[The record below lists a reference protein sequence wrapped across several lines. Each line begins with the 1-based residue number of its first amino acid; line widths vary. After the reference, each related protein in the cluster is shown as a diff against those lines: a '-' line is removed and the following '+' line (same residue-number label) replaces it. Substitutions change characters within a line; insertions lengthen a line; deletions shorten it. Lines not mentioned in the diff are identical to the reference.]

1 MRLNGMRQT
10 APAIATSDDGKP
22 VDWRHFKRDFYKGLE
37 TLSGLRIVF
46 ALWMLVC
53 ATPVAAQED
62 YQSLWQRGAYREA
75 VQALEGRLERMPFRP
90 RALRSDYAE
99 LLFAVGRVDEAIE
112 ELERA
117 VTGTFAPQT
126 TIRLAEMYRYRGR
139 LQSFAGALR
148 IAERQLEM
156 IASLLPDRDD
166 RLAAGRLMELR
177 GEDPRAILQHYAL
190 MGDEIPALVAA
201 GRLALSKRAFDLS
214 ARKFGQVLA
223 LNDGHQEALAGLA
236 RCYYLSGDMRVGEVM
251 ERLLYINPHHPEAHV
266 LKAEQLLDRGDAEA
280 ALAVLDGVLAINP
293 NHLSAM
299 ALVAAG
305 HFLNDDADAMAQAQA
320 RAQAFNPHDSG
331 IYRVVGRVASRHYRF
346 EEGRAFQAQ
355 ALVVDD
361 NDVDARLLLAL
372 DLLRLG
378 KDAVAR
384 GELERVFAVDPFSV
398 RAYNLLEA
406 ADAIDAFHTV
416 ERDIF
421 RLQMP
426 ALEAAVLGEEML
438 ALLSE
443 AAAHYQEVYDVDL
456 HVPVVVQVFDDH
468 DVFMVRSVGLPGN
481 AGHLGIC
488 FGRLVTMDSPRA
500 RPPGAMNWAQVLWHE
515 FVHVITLQKTNNRMP
530 RWLSEGISVYEE
542 TRRDPAWGQKLLPQ
556 FKAVVDADGFP
567 MASGLEAL
575 FATPRSPMHLMF
587 GYFAAGEFVIWYV
600 DAFGMDALVQALAQI
615 GQGALALNALAERAG
630 ESLRK
635 LDARF
640 QAHLMARCAPL
651 AQVREGSAFRTALRS
666 GAEAA
671 QAGDVE
677 KADAAFRRALVL
689 YPDYAGEDAPLRQ
702 LAALYAGRDT
712 AQYAAVLAQRVMA
725 EPTAFDACVQLG
737 RLRLAQGDL
746 NEAVH
751 AMNRAFAIH
760 PFHAE
765 MLSLR
770 AQALMALGDFDGA
783 IADLRRLMAV
793 DATGKPDYRLQLARA
808 LFRKGARDAARTEV
822 LSLLEGLP
830 HFWEAQALLLE
841 IVE

>member
-1 MRLNGMRQT
+1 MSSSNFLSKIQGV
-10 APAIATSDDGKP
+10 IA
-22 VDWRHFKRDFYKGLE
+22 LC
-37 TLSGLRIVF
+37 IF
-46 ALWMLVC
+46 AC
-53 ATPVAAQED
+53 AMSVGAQED
-62 YQSLWQRGAYREA
+62 YHSLWQRGAYREA
-75 VQALEGRLERMPFRP
+75 VQAMEAQFERMPFRT

-117 VTGTFAPQT
+117 ATGTFAPQT
-126 TIRLAEMYRYRGR
+126 TIRLAEMYRYRGQ
-139 LQSFAGALR
+139 LQSFDGALR

-156 IASLLPDRDD
+156 IAALRPDRED
-166 RLAAGRLMELR
+166 RIAAGQLMELK
-177 GEDPRAILQHYAL
+177 GEDARAILQHYAL
-190 MGDEIPALVAA
+190 LGDEIPALAA
-201 GRLALSKRAFDLS
+201 GRLALKKRAFDL
-214 ARKFGQVLA
+214 AAHKYGRVLA
-223 LNDGHQEALAGLA
+223 LNDAHQEALAGLA
-236 RCYYLSGDMRVGEVM
+236 RCYYLSGDMRTDDVV
-251 ERLLYINPHHPEAHV
+251 ERLLSINPHHPEAHL

-293 NHLSAM
+293 NHLSAL

-305 HFLNDDADAMAQAQA
+305 HFLRDDADALASVQA
-320 RAQAFNPHDSG
+320 RALAFNSHESG

-355 ALVVDD
+355 ALAVDE
-361 NDVDARLLLAL
+361 NDAEARLLLAL

-406 ADAIDAFHTV
+406 ADVIDGFHTL
-416 ERDIF
+416 EHGIF

-426 ALEAAVLGEEML
+426 ALEAGVLGDEML
-438 ALLSE
+438 ALLLE
-443 AAAHYQEVYDVDL
+443 AAAHYQDAYDVDL

-488 FGRLVTMDSPRA
+488 FGQLVTMDSPRA
-500 RPPGAMNWAQVLWHE
+500 RPPGAMNWQQVLWHE

-542 TRRDPAWGQKLLPQ
+542 TKKDPAWGQKLLPQ
-556 FKAVVDADGFP
+556 FKAVVDADGYP
-567 MASGLEAL
+567 TASGLEAL

-587 GYFAAGEFVIWYV
+587 GYFAAGEFVAWFVETY
-600 DAFGMDALVQALAQI
+600 GMDALVRALAQI
-615 GQGALALNALAERAG
+615 GQGVRALDALSESGAESPG
-630 ESLRK
+630 K
-635 LDARF
+635 MDARF

-651 AQVREGSAFRTALRS
+651 AQLREGSAFRTALQT
-666 GAEAA
+666 GAAA
-671 QAGDVE
+671 AKADDVA
-677 KADAAFRRALVL
+677 KADAAFRRALAL

-712 AQYAAVLAQRVMA
+712 AQYAAVLTQWMMTDA
-725 EPTAFDACVQLG
+725 TALDACTQVG
-737 RLRLAQGDL
+737 HLRFAQGDL
-746 NEAVH
+746 DGAGR
-751 AMNRAFAIH
+751 ALDRAFAIN
-760 PFHAE
+760 PFHPE

-770 AQALMALGDFDGA
+770 TQVHMARGDFGGA
-783 IADLRRLMAV
+783 VADLRRLLAV
-793 DATGKPDYRLQLARA
+793 DATGQAGYRLQLARA
-808 LFRKGARDAARTEV
+808 LFRQGERDAARIEV
-822 LSLLEGLP
+822 LTLLEGLP
-830 HFWEAQALLLE
+830 HFWDAQALLLE